1 MAVTINGSGQV
12 PVQIQ
17 STTKTDTFTDGTTD
31 SWIDITGMSVTITP
45 TSSSNRVLVDWALCY
60 GGNSGAVGYFLRLVR
75 NGTAIAIGNAAGS
88 RQRAT
93 QGITPANVDSYG
105 GGTSA
110 VTFLDSPST
119 TSAVTYKIQFYQI
132 AGTQAILINR
142 SQNDGDAADRARW
155 VSSITAM
162 EISG

>member
-1 MAVTINGSGQV
+1 MAVTINGSGQL
-12 PVQIQ
+12 PVQIVQ
-17 STTKTDTFTDGTTD
+17 TVKTDTFTTGTTD
-31 SWIDITGMSVTITP
+31 SWVDLSGISVTITP
-45 TSSSNRVLVDWALCY
+45 TSSSNRVLVNWSICY
-60 GGNSGAVGYFLRLVR
+60 GGNSGAVGYYLRLVR
-75 NGTAIAIGNAAGS
+75 NSTAIALGDAAGS

-105 GGTSA
+105 GGNS
-110 VTFLDSPST
+110 VITFLDSPAT
-119 TSAVTYKIQFYQI
+119 TSATTYKAQIYQI

-155 VSSITAM
+155 VSTITVT